1 VFSYRAARN
10 VGGIALGLGAAVII
24 VAASWRAPEVVAYRL
39 TTRPLVQTVVATGR
53 VIGVSRAQVG
63 SEIVGVVMERRV
75 VEGDRVAA
83 GDVLATLRADDLA
96 ARVREAEAAIVQ
108 LETSTRPQSQVAL
121 REAEVRLEQAR
132 RETKR
137 RRDLFARQLLAA
149 EAVEQAEQTETL
161 ARAAA
166 ERAELAA
173 AALAR
178 GGSDET
184 VLRERLAAARAD
196 SAKTSVRAEVAGVVL
211 TRGAEPGDVV
221 QPGRVLFEIASDGAT
236 ELLVPVDE
244 ANLATLALGQTARCV
259 ADAYPGEV
267 FAARVTLIAPRI
279 DPRRGTV
286 DVRLEV
292 DPVPSYLRQDM
303 TVSVNIETGRREQ
316 ALAVPND
323 ALFAVGGEN
332 ATAFVVRDDR
342 VAAVNVRLGL
352 TGAGLTE
359 VVSGLAG
366 GDIVLA
372 EPAAASYVGRRV
384 RTIEQPVP
392 YTGSP

>member
-10 VGGIALGLGAAVII
+10 VGGIALALGAAVIL
-24 VAASWRAPEVVAYRL
+24 VAAPWRAPEVVAYRL
-39 TTRPLVQTVVATGR
+39 ATRPLVQTVVATGR

-83 GDVLATLRADDLA
+83 GDVLATLRADDLE

-121 REAEVRLEQAR
+121 REAQVRLEQAR
-132 RETKR
+132 RETER
-137 RRDLFARQLLAA
+137 RRDLFSRQLLAA

-161 ARAAA
+161 AQAAA
-166 ERAELAA
+166 ERAKLAA

-221 QPGRVLFEIASDGAT
+221 EPGRVLFEIASDGVT

-244 ANLATLALGQTARCV
+244 ANLATLALGQMAHCV

-323 ALFAVGGEN
+323 ALFTVGGDN

-359 VVSGLAG
+359 VVSGVAAG
-366 GDIVLA
+366 DVVLA
-372 EPAAASYVGRRV
+372 EPAAASHVGRRV